1 MTYETEA
8 CAALQDQYDEVVIN
22 SSNRNLRSI
31 NRSMS
36 SMSETQSNHSDRPKP
51 TSEFHARLAE
61 KCKQLGVPH
70 YTVENPHPEMR
81 AVCDEIFGSGPV
93 LFTGVCPPSS
103 PSPDHKKASD
113 QELTGP
119 ALDEDDG

>member
-8 CAALQDQYDEVVIN
+8 CVALQDQYDEVVIN

-70 YTVENPHPEMR
+70 YTVDNPHPEMR
-81 AVCDEIFGSGPV
+81 AVWDEIFGSGPV
-93 LFTGVCPPSS
+93 LFTGVRSS
-103 PSPDHKKASD
+103 SRKTTDNAHK
-113 QELTGP
+113 E
-119 ALDEDDG
+119 EDGGARCDAEERS

>member
-1 MTYETEA
+1 
-8 CAALQDQYDEVVIN
+8 
-22 SSNRNLRSI
+22 
-31 NRSMS
+31 
-36 SMSETQSNHSDRPKP
+36 MSENTIINNQIDRSRP
-51 TSEFHARLAE
+51 SVNHARLAE
-61 KCKQLGVPH
+61 KCKQSGVPY